1 MNIPFLN
8 LGDATSE
15 ITQEIHQAFDRV
27 LNSGVYILG
36 DELASFEEEFSRYCE
51 VKYCVGVG
59 NGLDALVL
67 ILKAYEIGP
76 GDEVIVP
83 ANTFIATWL
92 AVSNCGAVP
101 VPVEPDIQTF
111 NIDPLR
117 IVEKITRKTKAIIPV
132 HLYGRPADMDEIRL
146 IGLKFNIKII
156 EDAAQAHG
164 AKYNGKRA
172 GSLGDA
178 AAFSFYPGKNLGGL
192 GDGGA
197 ITTNDEKLADKLKM
211 LRNYGSKNKYVHEF
225 KGVNSRLDELQAAFL
240 RVKLKKLDSWNERR
254 RRVAAFYGN
263 NINHP
268 NIVLPTE
275 NKLLESVW
283 HLYVIRTLD
292 RQNLINKFSDNG
304 VDVLVHYPCPPF
316 FQNAYEDFKIKSL
329 HFPISELLSNEV
341 LSIPISPHISE
352 QECQKICKVLN
363 DF

>member
-132 HLYGRPADMDEIRL
+132 HLFG
-146 IGLKFNIKII
+146 
-156 EDAAQAHG
+156 
-164 AKYNGKRA
+164 
-172 GSLGDA
+172 
-178 AAFSFYPGKNLGGL
+178 
-192 GDGGA
+192 
-197 ITTNDEKLADKLKM
+197 
-211 LRNYGSKNKYVHEF
+211 
-225 KGVNSRLDELQAAFL
+225 QAAVTPLFGCA
-240 RVKLKKLDSWNERR
+240 VPQAS
-254 RRVAAFYGN
+254 
-263 NINHP
+263 
-268 NIVLPTE
+268 
-275 NKLLESVW
+275 
-283 HLYVIRTLD
+283 
-292 RQNLINKFSDNG
+292 
-304 VDVLVHYPCPPF
+304 
-316 FQNAYEDFKIKSL
+316 
-329 HFPISELLSNEV
+329 
-341 LSIPISPHISE
+341 
-352 QECQKICKVLN
+352 
-363 DF
+363 